1 MAQEKTPNCEII
13 IAGAGL
19 SGLTTAYLLSKQ
31 NVDFQIFEASDR
43 PGGRIHSVTSS
54 LHENSQFDLG
64 PTWIWP
70 EYQPVAAKWLDTLG
84 LESFEQFDNGDAIV
98 ETNADSDVYR
108 QMLPGQHGI
117 RRIKGGPRAMVNQ
130 LLKAFPRSKI
140 NLESAIDRV
149 ELFEDGVRIH
159 TNNPAQQ
166 IIHAKKLIIAVPPR
180 MAHQSINW
188 PAEMAPQL
196 SSMLQ
201 ITPTWMATQ
210 AKAIIEYPH
219 AFWRKSGLSG
229 RIASHSGP
237 LVEVH
242 DHCSFD
248 GKATALFGFVG
259 VPHQG
264 RSELQSRLH
273 KAIIEQLVHCFGEL
287 ARKPLKLTIQ
297 DWAGEPHICSGT
309 DLETSP
315 AHPEVMPGFIRGA
328 HFNERVFFTSAETS
342 ARSPGLIEGALDA
355 GERIAARISAQLET
369 GR

>member
-1 MAQEKTPNCEII
+1 MAQKNIHNCDII

-70 EYQPVAAKWLDTLG
+70 DYQPVAAKWLNKLG
-84 LESFEQFDNGDAIV
+84 LGSFEQFDKGDAIV
-98 ETNADSDVYR
+98 ETNANSDTYR
-108 QMLPGQHGI
+108 QTLPGQHGI
-117 RRIKGGPRAMVNQ
+117 RRIKGGPKAIVDK
-130 LLKAFPRSKI
+130 LLKAIPQSKI
-140 NLESAIDRV
+140 KLGIAIKQV
-149 ELFEDGVRIH
+149 ELFEDGLVIH
-159 TNNPAQQ
+159 THNPAQQ

-180 MAHQSINW
+180 MAHESIIW
-188 PAEMAPQL
+188 PTEMAPRL

-201 ITPTWMATQ
+201 MTPTWMATQ
-210 AKAIIEYPH
+210 AKAIIEYPQ
-219 AFWRKSGLSG
+219 AFWREAGLSG
-229 RIASHSGP
+229 RVASHSGP

-248 GKATALFGFVG
+248 GKAAALFGFIG
-259 VPHQG
+259 IPHSN
-264 RSELQSRLH
+264 RSELRSQLH
-273 KAIIEQLVHCFGEL
+273 EAIIEQLVHCFGEV

-297 DWAGEPHICSGT
+297 DWADEPHICSGT

-315 AHPEVMPGFIRGA
+315 AHPEVMPGLIRDG
-328 HFNERVFFTSAETS
+328 HFNERVYFSSAETS
-342 ARSPGLIEGALDA
+342 ARSPGLIEGALEA
-355 GERIAARISAQLET
+355 GEQIAARVLTQPKT